1 VIDPQHRLVMKHIPV
16 FLSLIL
22 ALGLISCSKETM
34 ETPSEFAPLTNRSSV
49 TVNVTHQ
56 IWSDEAP
63 TQECLWSDGL
73 TYIYF
78 VEGAVVSI
86 SRTDQMGIDDA
97 GFANISRT
105 TNRSGSIT
113 FSDLATGSYTLIVK
127 TDFAEQT
134 KVVEVYDNVQSLINF
149 RF

>member
-1 VIDPQHRLVMKHIPV
+1 MKNFSL
-16 FLSLIL
+16 FLSLL
-22 ALGLISCSKETM
+22 LVLGLTSCAKDSL
-34 ETPSEFAPLTNRSSV
+34 ETPSAFEPLVNRSSV

-56 IWSDEAP
+56 VWSDEAP

-78 VEGAVVSI
+78 VEGAIVSI
-86 SRTDQMGIDDA
+86 SRVDQMGIDDS
-97 GFANISRT
+97 GFTSLTHA

-113 FSDLATGSYTLIVK
+113 FSDLDAGAYTLIVK
-127 TDFAEQT
+127 TDFAEQSRDI
-134 KVVEVYDNVQSLINF
+134 EVYENVRSLVNF